1 MLYVLS
7 CDLQF
12 HTVLSNCCHLW
23 WIFHTLCVPT
33 LWQASLCYL
42 ILFHLLKCGQAT
54 VQLLAPH
61 STHATTSTL
70 ELLSTSVASSLTQ
83 VMPSLV
89 TSTRT
94 GWWSEMGTWWTQHW
108 QKQSFQPP
116 RRVSSCSSST
126 SNQSMTVS
134 TTALPTQVI
143 QMKRCPV
150 TCTSMDQVRTACG
163 DEVEGPWGGDAACIL
178 SNSPLNSWLQ
188 KTQFDCWGVLD
199 TVKVHCHCMYWSS
212 GHKFIHNVIE
222 ACIEWDINWWYI
234 AFTKHWRSITFWPH
248 QYNKTVEN

>member
-1 MLYVLS
+1 MVIYTYTHGLVSLMYWQFHSWGVCHQSVILVHSKLYVCAFRLIFDFTQFIVLTVFFARLFILFVYLPFNWQIS
-7 CDLQF
+7 LWYLILYHLQKCDQA
-12 HTVLSNCCHLW
+12 TVLS
-23 WIFHTLCVPT
+23 PT
-33 LWQASLCYL
+33 HNS
-42 ILFHLLKCGQAT
+42 
-54 VQLLAPH
+54 
-61 STHATTSTL
+61 ATTSTL

-126 SNQSMTVS
+126 SNQSMMVS

-163 DEVEGPWGGDAACIL
+163 HEVEGPWGDDAAFTFCAIQ
-178 SNSPLNSWLQ
+178 S
-188 KTQFDCWGVLD
+188 TR
-199 TVKVHCHCMYWSS
+199 
-212 GHKFIHNVIE
+212 
-222 ACIEWDINWWYI
+222 
-234 AFTKHWRSITFWPH
+234 AF
-248 QYNKTVEN
+248 